1 MKSVT
6 VAAKLKRSSQKSVVE
21 LQKELSERIA
31 GKMQKKQE
39 GERRKMGKNLK
50 ELMGSTDPD
59 YAAAFPSLENSSL
72 ENFAHGYCGWDCCG
86 QENAAH
92 LGTGRLVSQQNV
104 QRKSREIKFKKTSK
118 AVAYVVCY
126 WGLNETYE
134 EDGEDYNIPLHELA
148 VDFICG
154 DLEFTSC

>member
-1 MKSVT
+1 M
-6 VAAKLKRSSQKSVVE
+6 SVVE

-59 YAAAFPSLENSSL
+59 YAAAFSSLENSSL
-72 ENFAHGYCGWDCCG
+72 ELLMDIVAGTVVGKKMLHIWA
-86 QENAAH
+86 QEGSFLNKTYNGKVEK
-92 LGTGRLVSQQNV
+92 L
-104 QRKSREIKFKKTSK
+104 KKTSK